1 MSAPEKPEAA
11 LSYAG
16 FRFYWLARFL
26 LVFALQVLSVAIGWQ
41 VYDKTGDPLLLGL
54 VGLVQFVPAPVL
66 VLVTGSVADRF
77 NRRRIMAVCMAVEAL
92 CAAGLSYLLHLDGGP
107 MWAVFTVLTILGI
120 ARAFMG
126 PAVQSLLPN
135 LVPAIALPNAI
146 ALNSSSFQLATIVGP
161 VVGGLVYGVSSQ
173 LAYGASVALFMLAAV
188 LTLQIPQPAQK
199 SVPEPMTVDSLL
211 AGFRYIRS
219 QPVVLGA
226 LSLDLVAV
234 LLGGTVALLP
244 VFARDIL
251 DVGPWGLG
259 ALRSAA
265 GVGAL
270 IMSVW
275 LIRYPVSDHAG
286 RAMFASV
293 AIYGVSIVL
302 FGFSQNL
309 WLSCLAL
316 AIMGAAD
323 MVSVF
328 IRQTL
333 IQLKTPDDV
342 RGRVSAINMTFI
354 GASNELGQFRAGA
367 MASGVG
373 AVAAV
378 VVGGVGAVATA
389 VLWARLFPELRQV
402 RHLDRVT

>member
-1 MSAPEKPEAA
+1 M
-11 LSYAG
+11 
-16 FRFYWLARFL
+16 
-26 LVFALQVLSVAIGWQ
+26 
-41 VYDKTGDPLLLGL
+41 
-54 VGLVQFVPAPVL
+54 
-66 VLVTGSVADRF
+66 
-77 NRRRIMAVCMAVEAL
+77 
-92 CAAGLSYLLHLDGGP
+92 
-107 MWAVFTVLTILGI
+107 
-120 ARAFMG
+120 
-126 PAVQSLLPN
+126 
-135 LVPAIALPNAI
+135 
-146 ALNSSSFQLATIVGP
+146 
-161 VVGGLVYGVSSQ
+161 
-173 LAYGASVALFMLAAV
+173 
-188 LTLQIPQPAQK
+188 
-199 SVPEPMTVDSLL
+199 
-211 AGFRYIRS
+211 
-219 QPVVLGA
+219 GA

-251 DVGPWGLG
+251 DAGPWGLG

-275 LIRYPVSDHAG
+275 LIRFPVSDHAG

-389 VLWARLFPELRQV
+389 VLWARLFPELRRV